1 LVFVN
6 KGLYIFVQRARN
18 TGIKII
24 VIVILASTKFQK
36 KCSISENILKRKMI
50 ERTCN
55 KYKKSMHKLKRTYET
70 YTKKYKLKL
79 ESRHLNVSRL

>member
-1 LVFVN
+1 
-6 KGLYIFVQRARN
+6 VQIARN

-36 KCSISENILKRKMI
+36 KCSISESILKRKMI

-55 KYKKSMHKLKRTYET
+55 KYKKSMHKLKRT
-70 YTKKYKLKL
+70 
-79 ESRHLNVSRL
+79 

>member
-1 LVFVN
+1 VFVN
-6 KGLYIFVQRARN
+6 AGLYIFVQIARN

-50 ERTCN
+50 ERACN
-55 KYKKSMHKLKRTYET
+55 KHKKSMHKLKKT
-70 YTKKYKLKL
+70 
-79 ESRHLNVSRL
+79 